1 MADYAATRDRVEHYF
16 DNTAT
21 KVWERLTSDAP
32 VSGIRATV
40 RAGRDRMRA
49 LMLTQMPEDLR
60 GARILDAGC
69 GTGAMA
75 VELAARG
82 ADVVAVDISPAL
94 VEIGE
99 KRMPANLPGQITWV
113 AGDML
118 EATNGSF
125 NHALAMDSMIYYTAP
140 DIAALLGRA
149 SSRVDG
155 KFIFTLPPRTPV
167 LMAMWRV
174 GKLFPRADRSPVMIP
189 QSTAGVAQAMRDAN
203 VKGRLGEIDR
213 IKSGFYFSS
222 ALVFEGNAK

>member
-40 RAGRDRMRA
+40 RAGRDRMRT

-125 NHALAMDSMIYYTAP
+125 DHALAMDSMIYYTAP

>member
-125 NHALAMDSMIYYTAP
+125 DHALAMDSMIYYTAP